1 MSLEV
6 SRLLHK
12 VEIGIEDNEAASM
25 GKINNGKDTP
35 GAQFP
40 RDMYSLARCLGD
52 NEESGQGW

>member
-1 MSLEV
+1 MNLEV
-6 SRLLHK
+6 SPLLCK

-40 RDMYSLARCLGD
+40 RDMYILSRGA
-52 NEESGQGW
+52 